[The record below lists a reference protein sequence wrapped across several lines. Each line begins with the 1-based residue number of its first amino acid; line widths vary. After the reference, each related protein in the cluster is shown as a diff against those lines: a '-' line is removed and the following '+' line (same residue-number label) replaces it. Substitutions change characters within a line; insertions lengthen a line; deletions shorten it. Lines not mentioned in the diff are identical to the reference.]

1 MRCPENY
8 RKITLL
14 SSLGKL
20 FDSVLNNRLCF
31 CKEALRLHNPWQNG
45 FKPGSRTTDNLFIFN
60 AIIDKYQATKKPLYV
75 CYVDFKS
82 AFDYVNRHA
91 LLYKLLTRG
100 FTGKMFS
107 LLRNLFGKSKSQVKW
122 NSEVGDLF
130 DNMYGVLQGGTV
142 SPTSFN
148 IYVDDMQTAFDGVSG
163 VKFGK
168 MTINHLLQADDL
180 ILISETSVGLQKL
193 LASLEKYCRRWH
205 ILLNVAKTKTMV
217 FNKRFQVAEVL
228 KNFTYNGNTIEEFSD
243 YKYLGVI
250 FSSHGQRF
258 KNNHAHIANK
268 ALRAI
273 ITCRTTIHGVVGNRL
288 PTRLYIKTFNQQ
300 IRPIL
305 EYASATWFQ
314 TTPVDELERVQ
325 LKFLKNALGVRQ
337 SSPITQST
345 GKPAN
350 SRCTSEKKNSWW
362 NRGCGY

>member
-14 SSLGKL
+14 SSLCKF

-31 CKEALRLHNPWQNG
+31 CNEALRLHNPWQNS
-45 FKPGSRTTDNLFIFN
+45 FKPGSCTTDNLFIFN

-75 CYVDFKS
+75 IYVDFKS
-82 AFDYVNRHA
+82 SFGYVNRHA
-91 LLYKLLTRG
+91 LLFKLLTQG

-142 SPTSFN
+142 IPTLFN

-163 VKFGK
+163 VKIGN
-168 MTINHLLQADDL
+168 MTINHILQADDL
-180 ILISETSVGLQKL
+180 ILISEKSVGLQKL
-193 LASLEKYCRRWH
+193 LARLEKYCRRWH

-228 KNFTYNGNTIEEFSD
+228 LDFTYNGNTVEECSE

-250 FSSHGQRF
+250 FSNQGQRF
-258 KNNHAHIANK
+258 KSNHAHIANK
-268 ALRAI
+268 AQRAI
-273 ITCRTTIHGVVGNRL
+273 ITCKTTIHGVVGNRL
-288 PTRLYIKTFNQQ
+288 PTRLYIKTFNQ
-300 IRPIL
+300 
-305 EYASATWFQ
+305 
-314 TTPVDELERVQ
+314 
-325 LKFLKNALGVRQ
+325 
-337 SSPITQST
+337 
-345 GKPAN
+345 
-350 SRCTSEKKNSWW
+350 
-362 NRGCGY
+362 